1 MFGSVL
7 LVALVFGSAAG
18 LPLRCSWMPP
28 VYREI
33 GRVEPPCEPRRASD
47 RPCPGLPDVADDL
60 PRPDA
65 LAVHAPLIAWRSAPH
80 FALDVAPKKGTR
92 MGYVC
97 GCFIYNYIYGVSKP
111 CVKIHFL
118 SVHRQKSDCKNAPNR
133 KPLCQRLQNCI
144 KNSLRGLP
152 RPDAPRPDFPGLHL
166 IKQMPPSCDGRHA
179 LAGRV

>member
-1 MFGSVL
+1 
-7 LVALVFGSAAG
+7 
-18 LPLRCSWMPP
+18 MPP

-65 LAVHAPLIAWRSAPH
+65 LAVHAPLSAWRSAPH

-118 SVHRQKSDCKNAPNR
+118 SVHRQKSDCKNARNR
-133 KPLCQRLQNCI
+133 IPLVSMVTNWLQI
-144 KNSLRGLP
+144 FFYQKHLARPAAPGRSASSLP
-152 RPDAPRPDFPGLHL
+152 RPAFL
-166 IKQMPPSCDGRHA
+166 
-179 LAGRV
+179 

>member
-97 GCFIYNYIYGVSKP
+97 GCFIYNYIYRSVKTI
-111 CVKIHFL
+111 VKIHFL